1 MQKGLN
7 EGTLS
12 CGLHPVGLSS
22 SSKIF
27 GSQTEYGFCIENFFS
42 SLVLGLHT
50 KAADKDVLPVCAD
63 AVVWV
68 LRISPK
74 THVVLAWFSVVTIAK
89 WMNLQEVVLWRKDVR
104 PVLEGDIGK
113 PLEGLLGY
121 WVPPFPLYLTAA
133 VE

>member
-1 MQKGLN
+1 MDYILLASLLLPRFLVPKQNMDSALR
-7 EGTLS
+7 
-12 CGLHPVGLSS
+12 
-22 SSKIF
+22 I
-27 GSQTEYGFCIENFFS
+27 FFS

-50 KAADKDVLPVCAD
+50 KAADKDILPVCAD

-68 LRISPK
+68 PKISPK

-89 WMNLQEVVLWRKDVR
+89 WMNLQEVVLWWKDVR
-104 PVLEGDIGK
+104 PVLEGDIGE